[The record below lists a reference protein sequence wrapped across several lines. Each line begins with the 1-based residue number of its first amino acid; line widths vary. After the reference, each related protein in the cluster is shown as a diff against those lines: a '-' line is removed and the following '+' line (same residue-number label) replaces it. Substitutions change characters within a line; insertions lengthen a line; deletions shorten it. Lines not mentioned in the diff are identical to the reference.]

1 MFLLR
6 MLEYSQVSPDSIKAV
21 VIASVV
27 PPIMHSLEHSI
38 RKYLCNEPLVVGPGV
53 KTGINVKYENP
64 RDVGADRIANA
75 VAACELYGCP
85 VIIVDFGTATI
96 FCAVGTNSTYLGGI
110 IGPGIKVS
118 SEALF
123 QSAAKLPRVDF
134 AKPEMLIGR
143 NVVTS
148 MQSGIYYGFV
158 GMTDYIVRKMKK
170 EMREENIKVV
180 ATGSFA
186 GMIAGESGTID
197 VVNSFL
203 TLEGLRIIYERQGRK
218 RMTAPF
224 SMLSRAIAG
233 NISFHMPGHKMG
245 KGLPAVSREKLTLF
259 DLTRSWHG

>member
-1 MFLLR
+1 MILTIDVGNSNIVFGVFSGKSLIQHWSMGTNKGSTADEYGMFLLR

-21 VIASVV
+21 AIASVV
-27 PPIMHSLEHSI
+27 PPIMYSLEHSI
-38 RKYLCNEPLVVGPGV
+38 RKYLRIEPLVVGPGV

-180 ATGSFA
+180 ATGNFA

-203 TLEGLRIIYERQGRK
+203 TLEGLRIIYERNKDG
-218 RMTAPF
+218 
-224 SMLSRAIAG
+224 S
-233 NISFHMPGHKMG
+233 
-245 KGLPAVSREKLTLF
+245 V
-259 DLTRSWHG
+259 